1 MKVKE
6 LIKRLQTLNPEVN
19 VVFNDGFKNSPI
31 RYAVQYNRNDEWDID
46 GTKRKI
52 MWPMAL
58 KEDSIVVL
66 K

>member
-6 LIKRLQTLNPEVN
+6 LIEKLQTLNPDVD
-19 VVFNDGFKNSPI
+19 VVFDDGFKNFPI

-46 GTKRKI
+46 GVKRKI
-52 MWPMAL
+52 MWPTAL
-58 KEDSIVVL
+58 HEDSIVML